1 MFYGK
6 YPSEV
11 KMYAEIKNGLK
22 PEYEYEFYIY
32 LVAILIMF
40 VLGFKYQF
48 KEKEDEGKVDGD
60 HYVAMHG

>member
-11 KMYAEIKNGLK
+11 KIYAEIKNGLK

-40 VLGFKYQF
+40 VLGFKY
-48 KEKEDEGKVDGD
+48 
-60 HYVAMHG
+60 